1 MCGTLVISVI
11 TRQHGK
17 EFLKDIWIL
26 FIEVCGTLVI
36 CVNTR
41 QNGKELLK
49 HIYNLFMERIKL
61 WVIEKLFF
69 VTSVKSHFHKIAI
82 LKFIEKPTLVRN
94 IFHVINV
101 QSHFHKIVI

>member
-17 EFLKDIWIL
+17 EFLKDLCIL

-61 WVIEKLFF
+61 
-69 VTSVKSHFHKIAI
+69 
-82 LKFIEKPTLVRN
+82 
-94 IFHVINV
+94 
-101 QSHFHKIVI
+101 